1 MRVRCRPHPLA
12 LCWLSTG
19 PRADARG
26 ADVESEL
33 ITPNPRSNQPLPV
46 GGVAKHARPDPR
58 AVSLHPAQR
67 RPVGPA
73 AVHRRDLARVPAR
86 RGHGTAQSSPA
97 MRASTDPSEKLMSLT
112 RKCSRSFRYSKPGKR
127 WSTYCV
133 SAAAARHTETRL
145 KHGRRGENAGY
156 VGVCPGLILGHNE
169 KGFYHELQ
177 PFSLPHIVLIELTYG
192 FGAAAAA
199 VKPDAIQPS
208 DEYNPRFLCGPTR
221 SCRSCR
227 AAPVAIVQNP
237 AENFREMGVARPAQ
251 KPFHSRR
258 VLGARTL
265 LVRRVSH

>member
-1 MRVRCRPHPLA
+1 
-12 LCWLSTG
+12 
-19 PRADARG
+19 
-26 ADVESEL
+26 
-33 ITPNPRSNQPLPV
+33 
-46 GGVAKHARPDPR
+46 
-58 AVSLHPAQR
+58 
-67 RPVGPA
+67 
-73 AVHRRDLARVPAR
+73 
-86 RGHGTAQSSPA
+86 
-97 MRASTDPSEKLMSLT
+97 
-112 RKCSRSFRYSKPGKR
+112 
-127 WSTYCV
+127 
-133 SAAAARHTETRL
+133 
-145 KHGRRGENAGY
+145 
-156 VGVCPGLILGHNE
+156 LGHNE
-169 KGFYHELQ
+169 KGFYHEIQ